1 MNLAFLPAINVVDI
15 PMIRQRVPMAA
26 RDTVFTSIAGAMRT
40 LPLDP
45 TKRVPLHHDLQGLYK
60 CRFGSGLRPGEED
73 MQLAVFLDNET
84 DTAVIWAVGFRDAY
98 LPTDFYRLLRQRVEV
113 ERDLGTPGSA
123 LVGKTSRRT
132 KR

>member
-1 MNLAFLPAINVVDI
+1 MCVKIGNCYE
-15 PMIRQRVPMAA
+15 
-26 RDTVFTSIAGAMRT
+26 
-40 LPLDP
+40 PLY
-45 TKRVPLHHDLQGLYK
+45 HDLQGLYK

-73 MQLAVFLDNET
+73 MRLAVFLDNET

>member
-45 TKRVPLHHDLQGLYK
+45 TKRVP
-60 CRFGSGLRPGEED
+60 
-73 MQLAVFLDNET
+73 FLET
-84 DTAVIWAVGFRDAY
+84 QTFIY
-98 LPTDFYRLLRQRVEV
+98 
-113 ERDLGTPGSA
+113 
-123 LVGKTSRRT
+123 
-132 KR
+132 